1 MSGGHRHGM
10 VQTLSY
16 TKIKGNAHRWK
27 IQQFCLKPSL
37 PKTCA
42 PCDWNIL
49 RFESFERIPGLENH
63 RFSVGYQG
71 QTDRKRT
78 ARKRAKVIEND
89 RGKGGESVAYA
100 NVIVDISLDKL
111 DKTFQYRIPEGI
123 QDLIQPGVQV
133 DIPFGSRTLT
143 GYVIEVTD
151 DAEFDVAKTKEL
163 IGVHKG
169 SVPIESQLIALA
181 GWMRKNYGST
191 MNQALKTVLPIK
203 KQTKQVEHRSV
214 TLGIPKGEAMQK
226 LALFEAKHYTAKA
239 RLLRE
244 LIEEERIDY
253 ALVTQKLNVSAAT
266 IRGMSEQG
274 IVVIETTT
282 SYRNPV
288 EHLAQKEYRLKLNE
302 EQQRVVDT
310 VTHDW
315 DEGRR
320 QTYLLKGVTGSG
332 KTEVYMELIAHVLAE
347 GRQVIVLIPEIALT
361 YQTVMR
367 FYNRFGDRVSIMN
380 SRLSQGERYD
390 QFERAKSGDIDIM
403 IGPRSA
409 LFTPFE
415 RLGLIIIDEEHETS
429 YKSENAPRYH
439 AREVA
444 IERARMNQASVVLG
458 SATPS
463 VESYYQAKNGN
474 YKLLELNKRV
484 KDQKLPECEVVD
496 LREELKEGNRSILS
510 TRLQDLMEERL
521 EKGEQTMLF
530 LNRRGVS
537 GFISCRA
544 CGYVVKCPHC
554 DVSLSQHAGGRMVC
568 HYCGYEEPQPKV
580 CPSCGSKYLGGFK
593 AGTQKIEELV
603 KKRFPQ
609 ASVLRMD
616 YDTTRTKDSYEKILQ
631 AFANREAD
639 ILIGTQMIV
648 KGHDF
653 ANVTLVGVLAA
664 DMSLKVADF
673 HASERTFQLL
683 TQAVGRAGR
692 GEKPGQAIIQ
702 TYDPEHFAIQ
712 TVKVQDYEA
721 FYEQEIAYR
730 GMLSYPPVS
739 NLLVVHVMGGHEPL
753 VARTANL
760 IAEKLKSAITR
771 SGRRVLVVGPADAS
785 VAKVNDVYRKMVY
798 MKATDYGT
806 LVALKDALEQFGKKT
821 NAFAKV
827 TIQFDFNPASGF

>member
-1 MSGGHRHGM
+1 M
-10 VQTLSY
+10 
-16 TKIKGNAHRWK
+16 
-27 IQQFCLKPSL
+27 
-37 PKTCA
+37 
-42 PCDWNIL
+42 
-49 RFESFERIPGLENH
+49 
-63 RFSVGYQG
+63 
-71 QTDRKRT
+71 
-78 ARKRAKVIEND
+78 IEND

-111 DKTFQYRIPEGI
+111 DKTFQYRIPEEI

-133 DIPFGSRTLT
+133 DIPFGNRTLT

-214 TLGIPKGEAMQK
+214 TLGIPKGEAVQK

-510 TRLQDLMEERL
+510 TRLQELMEERL

-603 KKRFPQ
+603 KKRFPK

-712 TVKVQDYEA
+712 TAKVQDYEA

-739 NLLVVHVMGGHEPL
+739 NLLVVHVMGGQEPL

-760 IAEKLKSAITR
+760 IAEKLKSAITK

-798 MKATDYGT
+798 MKAADYKT

-821 NAFAKV
+821 NAFSKV

>member
-1 MSGGHRHGM
+1 M

-42 PCDWNIL
+42 PCDLNIL
-49 RFESFERIPGLENH
+49 RFESFERIPGLANH

-347 GRQVIVLIPEIALT
+347 DRQVIVLIPEIALT

-712 TVKVQDYEA
+712 TAKVQDYEA

-739 NLLVVHVMGGHEPL
+739 NLLVVHVMGGQEPL

-798 MKATDYGT
+798 MKAADYKT

>member
-1 MSGGHRHGM
+1 M

-361 YQTVMR
+361 NQTVMR